1 MRKLLYL
8 PILLFLI
15 SCGGKGVEGQVGQII
30 SIAAEENLEETNVDY
45 NWIIMGQP
53 DGSLLSPKDLKYKN
67 NGQEMIFTPD
77 YPGDY
82 NFEVSVTKF
91 GDELSSQ
98 SFFFSISDFA
108 EAVEE
113 EIEDETAKEEEWL
126 KKNLDDY
133 DQEEDYEEDYDDKT
147 EEEEEE
153 EEEEEDYEEEDYEE
167 DYDDETEENQEEE
180 EEEEEEKTTSSKKNI
195 ARETT
200 IKAIISNTDRSTRSK
215 SIRGANI
222 PAKKDRFT
230 IQVISKKRLVD
241 AQKFA
246 DKLIKSGYDA
256 YIQKAYFKETEEVW
270 YRVRIGS
277 YDNYNS
283 AQAIANA
290 VSKDIKLAVWVD
302 FVRVNN

>member
-98 SFFFSISDFA
+98 SFFFTISDFTEA
-108 EAVEE
+108 EEE

-126 KKNLDDY
+126 KESLDDY
-133 DQEEDYEEDYDDKT
+133 D
-147 EEEEEE
+147 EEEEIV
-153 EEEEEDYEEEDYEE
+153 DRWFRDIVGNIL
-167 DYDDETEENQEEE
+167 DDEGL
-180 EEEEEEKTTSSKKNI
+180 
-195 ARETT
+195 
-200 IKAIISNTDRSTRSK
+200 D
-215 SIRGANI
+215 
-222 PAKKDRFT
+222 KDRGSGY
-230 IQVISKKRLVD
+230 INVVPISKG
-241 AQKFA
+241 
-246 DKLIKSGYDA
+246 KSE
-256 YIQKAYFKETEEVW
+256 I
-270 YRVRIGS
+270 S
-277 YDNYNS
+277 
-283 AQAIANA
+283 
-290 VSKDIKLAVWVD
+290 
-302 FVRVNN
+302 

>member
-98 SFFFSISDFA
+98 SFFFTISDFTEA
-108 EAVEE
+108 EEE

-126 KKNLDDY
+126 KESLDDY
-133 DQEEDYEEDYDDKT
+133 DQVEEEIVEEEIEEEEIED

-153 EEEEEDYEEEDYEE
+153 IEDEEEE
-167 DYDDETEENQEEE
+167 QEEE
-180 EEEEEEKTTSSKKNI
+180 EVSSKKGKVNK
-195 ARETT
+195 TT
-200 IKAIISNTDRSTRSK
+200 TKAIISNKKRASKLRSA
-215 SIRGANI
+215 RGSNI

-283 AQAIANA
+283 AQAIANV

-302 FVRVNN
+302 FVRVDN